1 MGIKKK
7 KWEWSVNKEAAAVLL
22 AEDSLTNAQIIK
34 KVGTSASTMDRWRKA
49 PEFQTRIDENITAF
63 RARVIECGLPREK
76 SRPAATDK
84 SGTSS
89 EMKSVGRGSSG
100 LVMENPS
107 NWVWSKEKE
116 AAAEL
121 LAADSFSIPQIAQ
134 KIGTSE
140 STIDRWKKVPEF
152 QARIHETIA
161 AFRAKALECGLAR
174 KQRRIATLSDLID
187 RLLLIMTERGA
198 SPEMKSVPGGWTG
211 LIKVTWKQLGT
222 GDQRRLVPEYRS
234 DTALSAEIRL
244 TLKQV
249 AREVRKYS

>member
-1 MGIKKK
+1 MPLSNIAPALREKAFFALHGVFPLTCDEIFGRPR
-7 KWEWSVNKEAAAVLL
+7 SVNKEAAAVLL

-34 KVGTSASTMDRWRKA
+34 KVGTSASTMDRWRKV

-121 LAADSFSIPQIAQ
+121 LALLGCAVR
-134 KIGTSE
+134 SE
-140 STIDRWKKVPEF
+140 
-152 QARIHETIA
+152 
-161 AFRAKALECGLAR
+161 
-174 KQRRIATLSDLID
+174 
-187 RLLLIMTERGA
+187 
-198 SPEMKSVPGGWTG
+198 
-211 LIKVTWKQLGT
+211 QLN
-222 GDQRRLVPEYRS
+222 ES
-234 DTALSAEIRL
+234 
-244 TLKQV
+244 K
-249 AREVRKYS
+249 